1 MYRPSRHLIGS
12 LRPGNLRL
20 GVVIG
25 LCLVALVALLPG
37 RLPPVAGQTV
47 PGTPPANDNFA
58 NATVI
63 TALPYSNTLDP
74 TGATTEFGEP
84 LPSCGFGQPTG
95 TIWYAFTPTVS
106 ETVTA
111 SSFTFAT
118 EVNAYTGASLSSLSS
133 LGCGSFGISLRVT
146 AGQPY
151 YFQVGFGGFFGTPS
165 ILSFSLVVT
174 PPPTVNFF
182 FSPQDPSTLDTINFF
197 DFTQDPG
204 GMGIQSW
211 AWSFGDGGTANVN
224 SPTHRYASDGDYTVK
239 DTVTTTDGR
248 SASASQVVHVRTH
261 DVSIVKFDVP
271 QSAKP
276 GQTRQITVSIVDSR
290 YPETVQVQLLKS
302 TPNGFVPV
310 GTLTQ
315 SIGVTQGNHTTPFS
329 FNYTFTSDDATA
341 GKVTFEAVA
350 TIQGARDAL
359 PADNTV
365 IALPTAVH

>member
-1 MYRPSRHLIGS
+1 MCRSSRHPL
-12 LRPGNLRL
+12 GNARL
-20 GVVIG
+20 GLVLGVG
-25 LCLVALVALLPG
+25 LVALVALLPG
-37 RLPPVAGQTV
+37 RLPHVAGQTV

-74 TGATTEFGEP
+74 TAATTEFDEP
-84 LPSCGFGQPTG
+84 LPGRGFSQPTG
-95 TIWYAFTPTVS
+95 TIWYAFTPTES

-111 SSFTFAT
+111 SSFTFGT
-118 EVNAYTGASLSSLSS
+118 EVNIYTGASLASLSS
-133 LGCGSFGISLRVT
+133 LGCGSFGISLRLT
-146 AGQPY
+146 AGQTY
-151 YFQVGFGGFFGTPS
+151 YFQVGVGGIFGTPS
-165 ILSFSLVVT
+165 AVTFTLILT

-204 GMGIQSW
+204 GLGIQSW
-211 AWSFGDGGTANVN
+211 AWSFGDGGTASVN
-224 SPTHRYASDGDYTVK
+224 SPTHRYVSDGDYTVK
-239 DTVTTTDGR
+239 DTVTTADGR
-248 SASASQVVHVRTH
+248 SASTSQVVHVRTH

-276 GQTRQITVSIVDSR
+276 GQTRQITVSIVNTR

-302 TPNGFVPV
+302 TPSGFVQV

-315 SIGVTQGNHTTPFS
+315 SVGVTQGNHTTPFS

-350 TIQGARDAL
+350 TILGARDAL
-359 PADNTV
+359 PGDNTV
-365 IALPTAVH
+365 VALPTAVH